1 MTKEQLLDLIEA
13 LGLID
18 LGDAIAYLDPD
29 GAVEALLLTEKEPQV
44 ACA

>member
-1 MTKEQLLDLIEA
+1 MTKEQLLALIEE

-29 GAVEALLLTEKEPQV
+29 GAIEALLITEKEPQA